1 MIIIEGHNQ
10 MVKYTIIIL
19 IATTEKWLRLSR
31 KERNNFFEKSLQP
44 LTLKYEKFLSVR
56 LFDAES
62 FNAKN
67 TDFLII
73 EATDLNQYYY
83 FWEEIRDSKI
93 YTEPYFIINEIVVGK
108 EDGFKEFENTL
119 K

>member
-1 MIIIEGHNQ
+1 M
-10 MVKYTIIIL
+10 KYTIVIL
-19 IATTEKWLRLSR
+19 ISTTEKWLRLNR
-31 KERNNFFEKSLQP
+31 KERNNFFEQSLQP
-44 LTLKYEKFLSVR
+44 LVLKYGEYLNVR

-73 EATDLNQYYY
+73 ETSNLNQYYY

-108 EDGFKEFENTL
+108 EDGFREFEETIKSVRL
-119 K
+119 

>member
-1 MIIIEGHNQ
+1 M
-10 MVKYTIIIL
+10 KYTIIIL

-31 KERNNFFEKSLQP
+31 KERREFFEHVLGP
-44 LTLKYEKFLSVR
+44 IMEKYRETVSVR
-56 LFDAES
+56 LFDSEG

-67 TDFLII
+67 TDFIII
-73 EATDLNQYYY
+73 ETTNLNDYYF

-93 YTEPYFIINEIVVGK
+93 YTEPYFMVNEIVVGK
-108 EDGFKEFENTL
+108 EEGYKEYEETL